1 MRISR
6 TTRYAGFFLG
16 ALLLSSNLYAE
27 EGVPPA
33 EWTPQEQKFVG
44 ELRVFYQKQGR
55 PLTDEEASIAV
66 KSMRERIARMTG
78 QMAGLRAGMPMALG
92 ATGATAAQTASTL
105 PTSGEEEM
113 GARYAQIPARTGD
126 VEIEGRKDGFV
137 VNGRPYL
144 DPEGAITDYAFDVV
158 SGNIGYVVEAP
169 GGQIIKVTR
178 AGASTDALA
187 LATAR
192 ETAAGWQ
199 VVTATG
205 KTMAGSTYSVTPNGV
220 LVARSTAA
228 FLYEPGK
235 PIESFALPKGYVLA
249 DHQRGD
255 VASTGYVLIE
265 RDASQSGQE
274 RGLGSLKSL
283 INPFA
288 KKEDFALYGLSS
300 AKIYPLDIPSFAK
313 NVTVGSNC
321 RKVNAVI
328 NKCATG
334 TRLESLYQP
343 NGLRNEGHYY
353 WRVMWVNTPGGP
365 LAAALENDL
374 SDLNLI
380 ELNTGKKVVGLSRK
394 MGISGFD
401 VKQAADGTV
410 AIAGRLG
417 FKTDEIRD
425 AMAFVKAAGN
435 GGPAGA
441 E

>member
-1 MRISR
+1 MKISR
-6 TTRYAGFFLG
+6 ATRYAGFFLG
-16 ALLLSSNLYAE
+16 ALVLSSSLYAQ

-44 ELRVFYQKQGR
+44 EMRTFYQKQGR

-66 KSMRERIARMTG
+66 KAMRERIARMTG
-78 QMAGLRAGMPMALG
+78 QIAGLQAGLPMALG
-92 ATGATAAQTASTL
+92 APGATTAQAAPAAL

-113 GARYAQIPARTGD
+113 GARYAQIPAKTGE
-126 VEIEGRKDGFV
+126 VQIEGRKDGFV

-144 DPEGAITDYAFDVV
+144 DPEGTITDYAFDVV

-192 ETAAGWQ
+192 ETTAGWQ

-205 KTMAGSTYSVTPNGV
+205 KTMTGSTYSVTPNGV

-265 RDASQSGQE
+265 KDTSQSGSQE

-300 AKIYPLDIPSFAK
+300 AKVYPLDIPSFAK
-313 NVTVGSNC
+313 NVTVG
-321 RKVNAVI
+321 
-328 NKCATG
+328 
-334 TRLESLYQP
+334 
-343 NGLRNEGHYY
+343 
-353 WRVMWVNTPGGP
+353 
-365 LAAALENDL
+365 L
-374 SDLNLI
+374 SPR
-380 ELNTGKKVVGLSRK
+380 TS
-394 MGISGFD
+394 
-401 VKQAADGTV
+401 
-410 AIAGRLG
+410 
-417 FKTDEIRD
+417 
-425 AMAFVKAAGN
+425 
-435 GGPAGA
+435 P
-441 E
+441 